1 MKQKKRISSQAELLE
16 RITEVEKESAFYVE
30 RIQDELTSVST
41 YIPLGKIKESLNLS
55 SFSDVTSQLDKHGL
69 KLAILVPMFLNNTFF
84 KDKNEATKALV
95 TALSLVL
102 DGNIDLANLTQR
114 LVDFFSSSDGEKQL
128 EETTL
133 SLRPSKGIKAR
144 IFEGKKK

>member
-1 MKQKKRISSQAELLE
+1 M
-16 RITEVEKESAFYVE
+16 
-30 RIQDELTSVST
+30 
-41 YIPLGKIKESLNLS
+41 
-55 SFSDVTSQLDKHGL
+55 
-69 KLAILVPMFLNNTFF
+69 
-84 KDKNEATKALV
+84 
-95 TALSLVL
+95 L